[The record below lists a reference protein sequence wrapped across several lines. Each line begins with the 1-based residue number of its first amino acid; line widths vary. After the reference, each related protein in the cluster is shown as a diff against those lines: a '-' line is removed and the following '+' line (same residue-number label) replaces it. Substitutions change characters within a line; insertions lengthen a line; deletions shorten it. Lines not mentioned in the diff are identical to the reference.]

1 MARGDHAGCAVEG
14 DECVM
19 KKSYCT
25 AVAALTHGERKR
37 YRCYNDPTADAAIAN
52 VMREEREREKAE
64 KARRSVK
71 STRSEKSRG
80 ATKTNRSVK
89 ARGTGNTIRN
99 GVNVYATQK

>member
-25 AVAALTHGERKR
+25 AVTALTHEERKR

-52 VMREEREREKAE
+52 IMREEREKVKAE
-64 KARRSVK
+64 KSR
-71 STRSEKSRG
+71 RSEKSRG
-80 ATKTNRSVK
+80 ATKTNS
-89 ARGTGNTIRN
+89 AGNTIRN
-99 GVNVYATQK
+99 GVNGYATQK

>member
-25 AVAALTHGERKR
+25 AVTALAHEERKR

-52 VMREEREREKAE
+52 VMREEREKEKAEKTRRSE
-64 KARRSVK
+64 KARRS
-71 STRSEKSRG
+71 EKSRR
-80 ATKTNRSVK
+80 A
-89 ARGTGNTIRN
+89 GNTIRN
-99 GVNVYATQK
+99 GVNGYATQK